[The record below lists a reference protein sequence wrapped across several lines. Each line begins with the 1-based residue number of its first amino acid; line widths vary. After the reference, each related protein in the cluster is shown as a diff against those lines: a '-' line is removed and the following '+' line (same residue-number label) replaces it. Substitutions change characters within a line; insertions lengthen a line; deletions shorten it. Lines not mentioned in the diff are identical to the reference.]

1 MVDPEEEALAAVQ
14 AAQNLVEK
22 AMEGMLASTE
32 SLAASVLKAEREGGQ
47 MLSRQRSREVEEE
60 RHRVTREENSTLHAL
75 VNKLTGGHMSEIQ
88 GVKGREEAERKLE
101 EVQATLSSA
110 YGTIEDLKADVAAA
124 NHRVNAA
131 VADEGTRKDAQCKLM
146 LEAEARRA
154 AAEKGLFSYL
164 QTPLFFLL
172 LLLLLLFLLQP
183 LSLPLHY
190 RCRRRWRQ
198 LQQSKA
204 FGRWSLPVHAVGAD
218 DDVVCSPQLS
228 SKTGL

>member
-110 YGTIEDLKADVAAA
+110 YGD
-124 NHRVNAA
+124 HR
-131 VADEGTRKDAQCKLM
+131 GPQG
-146 LEAEARRA
+146 RR
-154 AAEKGLFSYL
+154 GCC
-164 QTPLFFLL
+164 
-172 LLLLLLFLLQP
+172 QP
-183 LSLPLHY
+183 P
-190 RCRRRWRQ
+190 RQRRRRRRGHPQ
-198 LQQSKA
+198 
-204 FGRWSLPVHAVGAD
+204 G
-218 DDVVCSPQLS
+218 CSVQIDA
-228 SKTGL
+228 